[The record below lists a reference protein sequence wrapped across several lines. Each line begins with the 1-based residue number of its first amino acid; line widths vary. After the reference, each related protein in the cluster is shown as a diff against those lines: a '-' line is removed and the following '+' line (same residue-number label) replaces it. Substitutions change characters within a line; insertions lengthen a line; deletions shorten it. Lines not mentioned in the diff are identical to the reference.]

1 MGIKEIGGGG
11 GGGGGGGIHTTM
23 IFITVVLTVGDSI
36 TLKEGR
42 DTEAIVTGEVVKIYN
57 AFCRG
62 EVYVTNS

>member
-1 MGIKEIGGGG
+1 
-11 GGGGGGGIHTTM
+11 M

-42 DTEAIVTGEVVKIYN
+42 DTEAIVTGEVVKTYN

-62 EVYVTNS
+62 EVYVANS